1 MARVTLRNFFDDS
14 PSDGPADRPDL
25 LDRTRYAAHAVSV
38 LNRAREQTDSVVAA
52 LVGPWGSGKS
62 SVLDMIRSQVQQ
74 FGTSQRSWV
83 AAEFNPWLY
92 PDLES
97 IAHGLFA
104 EIREALPRKE
114 RWSEARDTLARY
126 VKAISPVG
134 KVVTILGVDG
144 SAVVEKMADAVAGDA
159 SASALQR
166 RASEALRKA
175 DTSVLVVMD
184 DLDRLTPS
192 ELLLVFKLVRLA
204 GRLPNVHYLLG
215 YDERTLLDVL
225 RRTELVSDD
234 EPRARDF
241 LEKMVQV
248 RLDLPVLRRKDVLAL
263 VEQAIDALIAS
274 HGFELTRDHME
285 RLRAAYDAQLS
296 DRLNTPRAIKRYFA
310 QVDAGL
316 ESVMGDVD
324 VIDFL
329 LITFVRT
336 AEPVL
341 YATLARSR
349 ALLLGEL
356 ILPSQDPDR
365 QEQMWRSLLEES
377 GVAPGH
383 RDGVLYLLR
392 QLFPAVGRTVPS
404 TGVMSD
410 YPRRGVGTADYF
422 DRYFAFGV
430 PADDLPEA
438 VFDEALQQLTTGGQG
453 TSLLQFRSRFID
465 DTARIVRRLVERR
478 QHGDA
483 LPNSELLLL
492 FADHYPAVASA
503 AEPLGFLDPTRAVQ
517 YGAGALLAALPSGR
531 RESALLGMAST
542 AAGFELALHAL
553 GRVVAPDQGFATW
566 ALRPDLETWAIS
578 VRARLGNLFEY
589 HAARA
594 STRAIP
600 ELTDH
605 EVTLLRVWPTFEPA
619 APQPW
624 IRRTIESG
632 AWSLL
637 DLVAR
642 LMVDAANFEMSS
654 GSMLMSVEQLVGLDY
669 TFSRLA
675 TEIDAAPDAP
685 ATENGSWRPSAEQRR
700 IGALTA
706 LRQRRSAGPATAAA
720 ATS

>member
-1 MARVTLRNFFDDS
+1 MTLRNFFDDS
-14 PSDGPADRPDL
+14 PSDGSADRPDL

-38 LNRAREQTDSVVAA
+38 LNRAREQTDSAVAA

-74 FGTSQRSWV
+74 SGTSQRSWV
-83 AAEFNPWLY
+83 VAEFNPWLY

-114 RWSEARDTLARY
+114 RWSEARETLARY

-134 KVVTILGVDG
+134 KVVTVLGVDG
-144 SAVVEKMADAVAGDA
+144 SVVVEKAADVVAGDA

-175 DTSVLVVMD
+175 DTSVLVIMD

-225 RRTELVSDD
+225 RRTDLVSDD
-234 EPRARDF
+234 ESRARDF
-241 LEKMVQV
+241 LEKMVQI
-248 RLDLPVLRRKDVLAL
+248 RLDLPAFRSRDVLAL

-274 HGFELTRDHME
+274 HGFELRPDHME
-285 RLRAAYDAQLS
+285 RLRAAYDAQLA
-296 DRLNTPRAIKRYFA
+296 DRLDTPRAIKRYFA
-310 QVDAGL
+310 QVDAGFA
-316 ESVMGDVD
+316 SVMGNVD

-329 LITFVRT
+329 LVTFLRT
-336 AEPVL
+336 TEPVL

-356 ILPSQDPDR
+356 ILPAQDPDV
-365 QEQMWRSLLEES
+365 QERLWRSLLDGS
-377 GVAPGH
+377 GVAPAH
-383 RDGVLYLLR
+383 CDGVLYLLR
-392 QLFPAVGRTVPS
+392 LLFPVVGRTVPPVGAFS
-404 TGVMSD
+404 S
-410 YPRRGVGTADYF
+410 YPGRGVGTADYF

-438 VFDEALQQLTTGGQG
+438 VFDEALQQLATGAQG
-453 TSLLQFRSRFID
+453 ASLLQFRSRFID
-465 DTARIVRRLVERR
+465 DTARIVRRLVERH
-478 QHGDA
+478 QHGDP

-492 FADHYPAVASA
+492 FANHYPAVASTV
-503 AEPLGFLDPTRAVQ
+503 EPLGFLDPTRAVQ
-517 YGAGALLAALPSGR
+517 YGAGALLAALPIGL
-531 RESALLGMAST
+531 RESVLVDMAST

-566 ALRPDLETWAIS
+566 ALRSDLQTWVTS
-578 VRARLGNLFEY
+578 VRARLVDMFEH
-589 HAARA
+589 HAALA

-605 EVTLLRVWPTFEPA
+605 EVTLLRLWPTFEPA
-619 APQPW
+619 AAQPSMC
-624 IRRTIESG
+624 RTIESG

-654 GSMLMSVEQLVGLDY
+654 SSMLMSVEQLVGLDY
-669 TFSRLA
+669 TFSRLT

-685 ATENGSWRPSAEQRR
+685 PTENGSWRPSVGQRR
-700 IGALTA
+700 VGALTA
-706 LRQRRSAGPATAAA
+706 LRRRRTAGPAATSTAA
-720 ATS
+720 S